1 VPQNASLHRLAAS
14 PLRGAFEFLKYILF
28 RSGILSV
35 PIQLLSLFVGG
46 SSLDD
51 DTSRFIG
58 DSSPKFAEKGNDIT
72 VQKAGVGL
80 PDIEIMS
87 IATSAIDDL
96 EEHKRSFAKIGIFT
110 LLACL
115 LQPKSRGTVRLASS
129 NPHDRPR
136 VDLGLLHDP
145 ADFAMARKAVRLA
158 LRLGDAIRARGFPL
172 LRGVAVPVSEQESE
186 GLDDFIRQRTRT
198 TYHYSST
205 CRMASEFDARA
216 PGVVD
221 DTLRVHGISNLR
233 VCDASVFPQIIASHL
248 QAPVAMVAE
257 KCASMIQA
265 TRGKE

>member
-1 VPQNASLHRLAAS
+1 MPQNASLHRLAAS
-14 PLRGAFEFLKYILF
+14 PLRGALEFLKYILF

-58 DSSPKFAEKGNDIT
+58 DSSPKFTEKGNDIT
-72 VQKAGVGL
+72 VQKARVGL

-110 LLACL
+110 LLTCL
-115 LQPKSRGTVRLASS
+115 LQPKSRGIVRLASS
-129 NPHDRPR
+129 NSHDRPR
-136 VDLGLLHDP
+136 VDLSLLHDP
-145 ADFAMARKAVRLA
+145 ANFAMARKAVRLT
-158 LRLGDAIRARGFPL
+158 LRLDDAIKARGFSL
-172 LRGVAVPVSEQESE
+172 LREIAILVFEQESE
-186 GLDDFIRQRTRT
+186 GLNDFIRHRTRT

-205 CRMASEFDARA
+205 CRMASEFDARTSK
-216 PGVVD
+216 VVD
-221 DTLRVHGISNLR
+221 DTLRVHELSNLR
-233 VCDASVFPQIIASHL
+233 VYDASVFSQIIASHL
-248 QAPVAMVAE
+248 QAPVAMVAK